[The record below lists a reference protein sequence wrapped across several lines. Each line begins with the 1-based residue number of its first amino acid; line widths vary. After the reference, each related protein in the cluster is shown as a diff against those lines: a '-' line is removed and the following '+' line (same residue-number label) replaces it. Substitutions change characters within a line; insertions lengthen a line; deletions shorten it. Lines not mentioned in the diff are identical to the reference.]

1 LCGKERLLGAARVNS
16 VLELVSETPVVRLN
30 RVGPPGGARIW
41 AKLESFNPGGSVKDR
56 IALAMVEAAEQSG
69 ALRPGMTLVE
79 PTSGNTGIG
88 LAMVAAVKG
97 YRLIITMFEGVS
109 AERQKVLE
117 AYGAEV
123 VLTPA
128 QEGMRGAIERALTL
142 KRDHPDYIMLQ
153 QFQNP
158 ANPEAHRRT
167 TAQEILRQ
175 MERRVD
181 AFVAGV
187 GTGGTLT
194 GVGEALKRELPRVK
208 VVAVEPADSAV
219 LSGGPPGPTEI
230 DGLGAGMIPPVLNV
244 GVIDEVVAVTN
255 TEARRMARRMAREE
269 GLLCGIS
276 SGAAGHA
283 AAKVAQDLGEGKDVV
298 VILPDTG
305 NRYMSTM
312 LFG

>member
-1 LCGKERLLGAARVNS
+1 LGAARVNS

>member
-1 LCGKERLLGAARVNS
+1 MGAVRVNS
-16 VLELVSETPVVRLN
+16 VLELVNETPVVRLN

-69 ALRPGMTLVE
+69 ALGPGMTLVE

-123 VLTPA
+123 VLTPT

-142 KRDHPDYIMLQ
+142 KREHPDYVMLQ

>member
-1 LCGKERLLGAARVNS
+1 MSRPRVDS
-16 VLELVSETPVVRLN
+16 VLDLVSDTPIVRLN
-30 RVGPPGGARIW
+30 RIGPSGGARLW
-41 AKLESFNPGGSVKDR
+41 AKLEFFNPGGSVKDR
-56 IALAMVEAAEQSG
+56 IALAMVEAAERRG
-69 ALRPGMTLVE
+69 ELKPGMTLVE

-88 LAMVAAVKG
+88 LAIVAAVKG
-97 YRLIITMFEGVS
+97 YHLIITMFDGVS

-117 AYGAEV
+117 AYGTEV

-128 QEGMRGAIERALTL
+128 EEGMRGAIERALAL
-142 KRDHPDYIMLQ
+142 KRKHPDYFLLQ

-158 ANPEAHRRT
+158 DNPDAHRLT
-167 TAQEILRQ
+167 TAQEILDQ
-175 MERRVD
+175 MGHRVD

-194 GVGEALKRELPRVK
+194 GVGEVLKQALPGVK

-230 DGLGAGMIPPVLNV
+230 DGLGAGMIPPVLNTQ
-244 GVIDEVVAVTN
+244 VIDRVVAVTN
-255 TEARRMARRMAREE
+255 TEARRMARRLAREE

-276 SGAAGHA
+276 SGAAAHGA
-283 AAKVAQDLGEGKDVV
+283 VQVAQDLGGEKDVV

-305 NRYMSTM
+305 NRYLSTM

>member
-1 LCGKERLLGAARVNS
+1 MGAARVNS
-16 VLELVSETPVVRLN
+16 VLELVNETPVVRLN

-69 ALRPGMTLVE
+69 ALGPGMTLVE

-117 AYGAEV
+117 AYRAEV
-123 VLTPA
+123 VLTPT

-142 KRDHPDYIMLQ
+142 KREHPDYVMLQ

-194 GVGEALKRELPRVK
+194 GGGEALKRELPRVK

>member
-1 LCGKERLLGAARVNS
+1 LGAARVNS
-16 VLELVSETPVVRLN
+16 VLELVNETPVVRLS

-128 QEGMRGAIERALTL
+128 QEGMRGAIERALAL
-142 KRDHPDYIMLQ
+142 KREHPDYFMLQ

-175 MERRVD
+175 MEGRVD

-194 GVGEALKRELPRVK
+194 GVGEVLKRALPRVR

-230 DGLGAGMIPPVLNV
+230 DGLGAGMIPPVLNM